1 MTMTNKCLHL
11 PAHPTV
17 QTLVELM
24 QPHNYDFETM
34 LTVLQANTTT
44 QIIQNSG
51 ITTKPQENTLP
62 QLMVNILKLLV

>member
-1 MTMTNKCLHL
+1 
-11 PAHPTV
+11 
-17 QTLVELM
+17 M
-24 QPHNYDFETM
+24 QPKNHDFETV

-44 QIIQNSG
+44 QIIQNSR